1 MSGQREGFISDILH
15 KVEDLVTGGDH
26 TEPKTPPQED
36 PPMTPQCCGPLPP
49 GHPLV
54 GEPRL
59 VTEGAVEHDP
69 DCPNH
74 PDNLAKAE
82 VAS

>member
-1 MSGQREGFISDILH
+1 MTTQREGFLGDILD
-15 KVEDLVTGGDH
+15 KVKDLITDDE
-26 TEPKTPPQED
+26 TQDPKTPPQED
-36 PPMTPQCCGPLPP
+36 PPLTPQCCGMPP

-59 VTEGAVEHDP
+59 VSEGPVEHDK

-74 PDNLAKAE
+74 PDNLTTEE

>member
-15 KVEDLVTGGDH
+15 KVEDLIGH
-26 TEPKTPPQED
+26 EEPKEPKTPPQED
-36 PPMTPQCCGPLPP
+36 PPLTPQCCGQPP

-59 VTEGAVEHDP
+59 LSEGVVEHDP

-74 PDNLAKAE
+74 PDNLAKEQE

>member
-26 TEPKTPPQED
+26 GEPKTPPQED
-36 PPMTPQCCGPLPP
+36 PPMTPQCCGPQPP

-54 GEPRL
+54 EMP
-59 VTEGAVEHDP
+59 VVHDP

-74 PDNLAKAE
+74 PDNLAKEE

>member
-1 MSGQREGFISDILH
+1 MTTQREGFLGDIVD
-15 KVEDLVTGGDH
+15 KVKDLLDGPD
-26 TEPKTPPQED
+26 PKKTPEPED
-36 PPMTPQCCGPLPP
+36 PPLVPQCCGQPP

-59 VTEGAVEHDP
+59 LLDGAAEHDR

-74 PDNLAKAE
+74 PDNLAKDE
-82 VAS
+82 VVAG